1 MVVEIAQAELCED
14 VSPADFLAASQQRQE
29 EFLNKQPGF
38 VKHILCKGE
47 GAKWSAVLF
56 WQSSQHA
63 QAAAAVAM
71 QFPSVI
77 NFAVNFKPGSYAV
90 QWLGVEKVYLA
101 SQANP

>member
-1 MVVEIAQAELCED
+1 
-14 VSPADFLAASQQRQE
+14 
-29 EFLNKQPGF
+29 
-38 VKHILCKGE
+38 
-47 GAKWSAVLF
+47 VLF

-77 NFAVNFKPGSYAV
+77 NFAANFKPGSYAV